1 MKKATKSKATKKVKT
16 GSEDTGIP
24 MMDMMMS
31 KGIKKI
37 KPKAGM
43 TKKKYWYAAEKRVQ
57 SEDYQQKYP
66 HWGTQR

>member
-1 MKKATKSKATKKVKT
+1 MKIKKATKSKATKKVKT

-43 TKKKYWYAAEKRVQ
+43 TKKKY
-57 SEDYQQKYP
+57 
-66 HWGTQR
+66 